1 MTSFAIMF
9 SFLLLNTTN
18 AYFNNTSYGCTMT
31 QQTDEHDHR
40 QYQEFIH
47 TAYLVGALTLML
59 VFMARHPTVKW
70 LIVGDD
76 KPSQRWQRAYRHA
89 LRKKQ
94 REIHA
99 RQQPWSGEL
108 DSGIPDYP
116 YVQHQQHHLPTN

>member
-9 SFLLLNTTN
+9 SFLLINTTN

-31 QQTDEHDHR
+31 QQADTQYHR
-40 QYQEFIH
+40 QYPELMH
-47 TAYLVGALTLML
+47 TAFLVGVLTLML
-59 VFMARHPTVKW
+59 IFTARHPTVKW
-70 LIVGDD
+70 MIVGVD
-76 KPSQRWQRAYRHA
+76 KLHSQQWQRAYRHA

-116 YVQHQQHHLPTN
+116 YAQHPC